1 MLRFFHSLLIFLL
14 IVFVCPFTSGASQNN
29 QTDLLGLANKSVEQK
44 DFEQAKRYLNQAISE
59 SRLNGD
65 TTYLLKG
72 LFRLELLYSE
82 HGQNDSAI
90 AICYER
96 LRINRLRKS
105 YKSLSDNFRALNALL
120 LTNIGTKTTSG
131 LMDSCLYYAL
141 LSKDTLVIAVA
152 YTNYGLGVAGSDV
165 ELGLRYLRKAVFLS
179 NSVKDPIVFLYSR
192 IQTSKVLIDIDS
204 LNKAEQMLNEALTKA
219 ISINE
224 KVHRT
229 HIYIALGSIYLKEGR
244 NDEAINALIKAKNL
258 AKAGPYNYYLPDI
271 YKGLVDVYR
280 KTNRF
285 DSSLFYSERAAY
297 IQSKMVNEKVNQQ
310 VVEVNAKYQLDAKES
325 AIKKLGNRIGA
336 FKKLV
341 LFIII
346 GSISVIAFFVVYFF
360 KIKNSSKNGRFYKNQ
375 FVKGAKRI
383 SAPLPETFK
392 IGFEKVFVEDEI
404 FTQPDITLQKLAELL
419 KTNTTYLSRFIN
431 DEYKTNFSQLLNQ
444 HRIEKACTLLLN
456 DKMDNLTIEAIAQ
469 AAGFN
474 SKSTFNSAF
483 RSIKGVTPTQWRE
496 TNKQL

>member
-1 MLRFFHSLLIFLL
+1 MLRFCHSLLFL
-14 IVFVCPFTSGASQNN
+14 IVFVNPFIFGASQNN
-29 QTDLLGLANKSVEQK
+29 QTDLLGLANKCVDQK
-44 DFEQAKRYLNQAISE
+44 DFKLAKRYLNQAISE
-59 SRLNGD
+59 GRLNSD
-65 TTYLLKG
+65 TAYLLKG
-72 LFRLELLYSE
+72 LSRLELLYSE

-96 LRINRLRKS
+96 LRINRLRKN

-120 LTNIGTKTTSG
+120 LTNIGPNTTQG

-141 LSKDTLVIAVA
+141 LSKDTQVIAVA
-152 YTNYGLGVAGSDV
+152 YTNYGLGVAGSDIK
-165 ELGLRYLRKAVFLS
+165 LGLKYLRKAGSLS
-179 NSVKDPIVFLYSR
+179 SSVKDPIVFLYSR
-192 IQTSKVLIDIDS
+192 IQTSKVLIDLDS
-204 LNKAEQMLNEALTKA
+204 LNEAEKMLDEALAKA

-229 HIYIALGSIYLKEGR
+229 HIYLALSSIYIKEGR
-244 NDEAINALIKAKNL
+244 NEEAINALNRAKNL

-280 KTNRF
+280 KTNRL

-310 VVEVNAKYQLDAKES
+310 VVEVNAKYQLEAKDS
-325 AIKKLGNRIGA
+325 TIKRLGNRLGA
-336 FKKLV
+336 FKKLIV
-341 LFIII
+341 FIII
-346 GSISVIAFFVVYFF
+346 GSILIIAFFVAYFF
-360 KIKNSSKNGRFYKNQ
+360 KIKNSSINEKSYKNQ
-375 FVKGAKRI
+375 LVKGAKRI
-383 SAPLPETFK
+383 NIPLPETFK
-392 IGFEKVFVEDEI
+392 CEFEKVFLKDEI
-404 FTQPDITLQKLAELL
+404 FIQPDITLQKLAELL

-444 HRIEKACTLLLN
+444 HRIENACSLLLS

-483 RSIKGVTPTQWRE
+483 RSIKGVTPTQWRDV
-496 TNKQL
+496 NKSL

>member
-1 MLRFFHSLLIFLL
+1 LLQAPFLL
-14 IVFVCPFTSGASQNN
+14 RTNRAKLQKFGSKTSEIWS
-29 QTDLLGLANKSVEQK
+29 LAQKSLEQK
-44 DFEQAKRYLNQAISE
+44 DFKQAKLYLNQAISE

-65 TTYLLKG
+65 TTYFLKG
-72 LFRLELLYSE
+72 LSKLEQLYSE
-82 HGQNDSAI
+82 QGQNDSAI
-90 AICYER
+90 VICYER
-96 LRINRLRKS
+96 LKVNRLRKN

-120 LTNIGTKTTSG
+120 LTNIGSNTTHG

-152 YTNYGLGVAGSDV
+152 YTNYGLGAAGSDV
-165 ELGLRYLRKAVFLS
+165 KVGLKYLRKAVLFS

-204 LNKAEQMLNEALTKA
+204 LNEAEQMLEEALAKA

-224 KVHRT
+224 KIHRT
-229 HIYIALGSIYLKEGR
+229 HIYIALSSIYIKEDR

-280 KTNRF
+280 KTNRL

-325 AIKKLGNRIGA
+325 TIKRLGSRLGAIKRLI
-336 FKKLV
+336 L
-341 LFIII
+341 LIII
-346 GSISVIAFFVVYFF
+346 GSILVIAFFVVYFF
-360 KIKNSSKNGRFYKNQ
+360 RIKNSNYNGKSYKGQ

-383 SAPLPETFK
+383 STPLPATFK
-392 IGFEKVFVEDEI
+392 CEFEKVFINDEI
-404 FTQPDITLQKLAELL
+404 FTQPDITLQKLSEIL

-444 HRIEKACTLLLN
+444 HRIEKACSLLLN
-456 DKMDNLTIEAIAQ
+456 NKMDNLTIEAIAQ
-469 AAGFN
+469 AAGFS
-474 SKSTFNSAF
+474 SKSTFNTSF
-483 RSIKGVTPTQWRE
+483 RSLKGVTPTQWRE
-496 TNKQL
+496 SNKPL

>member
-1 MLRFFHSLLIFLL
+1 MLRIYYSLLLSLL
-14 IVFVCPFTSGASQNN
+14 VFASSSGFAENN
-29 QTDLLGLANKSVEQK
+29 QSKPSEVWSLAQKSLEQK
-44 DFEQAKRYLNQAISE
+44 DFKQAKLYLIQTISE

-65 TTYLLKG
+65 TSYLLKG
-72 LFRLELLYSE
+72 LSRLELLYSE

-96 LRINRLRKS
+96 LKINRLRKN

-120 LTNIGTKTTSG
+120 LANIGPNTTHG

-141 LSKDTLVIAVA
+141 LSKDTLVIAIA
-152 YTNYGLGVAGSDV
+152 YTNYGLGAAGSDV
-165 ELGLRYLRKAVFLS
+165 KLGLKYLKKAVFFS

-204 LNKAEQMLNEALTKA
+204 LNEAEQILEEALAKA

-229 HIYIALGSIYLKEGR
+229 HIYLALSSIYIKEGR
-244 NDEAINALIKAKNL
+244 NEEAIDALIRAKNL

-280 KTNRF
+280 KTNRL

-325 AIKKLGNRIGA
+325 TIKRLGSRLGAIKRLI
-336 FKKLV
+336 

-346 GSISVIAFFVVYFF
+346 GSILVIAFFVVYFF
-360 KIKNSSKNGRFYKNQ
+360 RIKNSNYNGKLYKGQ

-383 SAPLPETFK
+383 STPFSSTFK
-392 IGFEKVFVEDEI
+392 DEFEKVFIKDEI
-404 FTQPDITLQKLAELL
+404 FTQPDITLQKLSEVL

-431 DEYKTNFSQLLNQ
+431 DEYKTNFSQFLNQ
-444 HRIEKACTLLLN
+444 HRIEKACSLLLN

-496 TNKQL
+496 ANK